1 MYSQKTSS
9 LFIHFLLITSLFFVA
24 CKEDNPGVIL
34 EEVAVPLLDTSY
46 VVADPGISS
55 YKKILLEDLTGVR
68 CVNCPRA
75 AKKAAELSA
84 KYNDTVVVM
93 ALYIKSFEAQFTSP
107 YEGFPDL
114 RTDEAEIIMG
124 AVGTPTGLPNGFVD
138 RFKFG
143 SQAAMIDHEWEN
155 KIKLRIGAVSP
166 VRIELDFTKDNTN
179 EVIFKT
185 KLTYT
190 SDQSSS
196 QHKLALY
203 ITENDIIS
211 KQATNEPGT
220 GGYIENYSHQHVLRK
235 AITIPLGEI
244 LKENLVVGRVF
255 EKEMKFEWPQSWNI
269 EKSHI
274 VAVVID
280 VKDESVI
287 QVAEISLK

>member
-1 MYSQKTSS
+1 MYPQKTAS
-9 LFIHFLLITSLFFVA
+9 LFIHFLLIFSLLFVA
-24 CKEDNPGVIL
+24 CKEDNPGIIL
-34 EEVAVPLLDTSY
+34 EEVVVPLLDTSY
-46 VVADPGISS
+46 VVTDPGISS

-75 AKKAAELSA
+75 AKKAAELST

-93 ALYIKSFEAQFTSP
+93 ALYIKSFETQFTSP

-155 KIKLRIGAVSP
+155 KINLRIGAVSP

-190 SDQSSS
+190 IDQSSS

-211 KQATNEPGT
+211 KQATNEPGR
-220 GGYIENYSHQHVLRK
+220 GGYIDDYSHQHVLRK

-269 EKSHI
+269 EKSYL
-274 VAVVID
+274 VAVIID